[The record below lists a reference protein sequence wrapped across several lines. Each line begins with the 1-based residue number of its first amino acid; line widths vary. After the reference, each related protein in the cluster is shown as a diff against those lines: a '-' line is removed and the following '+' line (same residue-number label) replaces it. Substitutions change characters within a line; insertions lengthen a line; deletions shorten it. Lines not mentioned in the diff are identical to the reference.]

1 MGPPGK
7 FDRQANSRPK
17 HGKPTDSGASR
28 APAPPP
34 NSRPLERGE
43 GRTKKAPPK
52 KPQPPQNPAPNL
64 QNNILP
70 VDLQQLILDIFRAT
84 FPASQEFADLKPLL
98 SQINEALLQGSYE
111 KAFQTEE
118 SREAYAIRWSSS
130 RALVL
135 ANVLEQVC
143 DEHGECPWVRQLLG
157 DGGNALAKV
166 LCFGGG
172 AADIMAMA
180 GLLRHR
186 RADAAGRPSAASS
199 PSSPPPNP
207 LLDLHLIDAADWS
220 GVVSK
225 LTTGLATPPELSKY
239 ASAAARARN
248 VSFLSPQSLRTRCT
262 QTQILD
268 SVQENLQSLIDPD
281 VTLVTLLFTLNDLY
295 TTSIRRATSFLLKL
309 SAAVPKGCLLLV
321 VDAHNASSTADGIED
336 AQAEAYP
343 MSWLLDRA
351 LLPKQEMVDDALV
364 PKREWEKMMGDTN
377 RLFKFPEKG
386 LSYPAG
392 LENLKMQVHLFRRI

>member
-1 MGPPGK
+1 MGK
-7 FDRQANSRPK
+7 LDRQAQSRPK
-17 HGKPTDSGASR
+17 HGKPPGSGASR
-28 APAPPP
+28 APPPPP

-43 GRTKKAPPK
+43 GSRKKAPPR
-52 KPQPPQNPAPNL
+52 KPQPPQNPVPNL
-64 QNNILP
+64 QENIFP
-70 VDLQQLILDIFRAT
+70 VDLQQLILDIFRVT

-111 KAFQTEE
+111 TAFRTEE
-118 SREAYAIRWSSS
+118 SREGYAIRWSPS
-130 RALVL
+130 RALVH

-143 DEHGECPWVRQLLG
+143 DEHGDSPWVEQLLG
-157 DGGNALAKV
+157 NGGDAPTKV

-172 AADIMAMA
+172 AADVMAMA
-180 GLLRHR
+180 GVLRSR
-186 RADAAGRPSAASS
+186 RADAAGKPSAASS

-207 LLDLHLIDAADWS
+207 LFDLHLIDAADWS
-220 GVVSK
+220 GVVTK

-248 VSFLSPQSLRTRCT
+248 ASFLFPQALRTKCT
-262 QTQILD
+262 QTQVLD
-268 SVQENLQSLIDPD
+268 LTQEDLRSVIDPD

-336 AQAEAYP
+336 AQAEPYP
-343 MSWLLDRA
+343 MSWLLDKA
-351 LLPKQEMVDDALV
+351 LLPNQGMVEDELV

-392 LENLKMQVHLFRRI
+392 LENLKIQVHLFRRV

>member
-7 FDRQANSRPK
+7 FERQAHSRPK
-17 HGKPTDSGASR
+17 HGKPSDSGASR
-28 APAPPP
+28 ATPPP

-43 GRTKKAPPK
+43 GCKKKAPPRK
-52 KPQPPQNPAPNL
+52 SQPPQNPAPNL
-64 QNNILP
+64 QDNILP
-70 VDLQQLILDIFRAT
+70 VHLQQLILDIFRVT

-111 KAFQTEE
+111 TAFRTEE
-118 SREAYAIRWSSS
+118 SREGYAIRWSPSH
-130 RALVL
+130 ALVH

-143 DEHGECPWVRQLLG
+143 DKHGDSLWVEQLLG
-157 DGGNALAKV
+157 DGGDAPVKV

-172 AADIMAMA
+172 AADVMAMA

-186 RADAAGRPSAASS
+186 RADAAGKLSAASS
-199 PSSPPPNP
+199 PLSPPPSP

-225 LTTGLATPPELSKY
+225 LTAGLATPPKLSKY

-248 VSFLSPQSLRTRCT
+248 VSFLSPQALRTRCT
-262 QTQILD
+262 QTQVLD
-268 SVQENLQSLIDPD
+268 LTQEDLRSIIDPD
-281 VTLVTLLFTLNDLY
+281 VTLVTLLFTINDLY
-295 TTSIRRATSFLLKL
+295 TTSIRRTTSFLLKL
-309 SAAVPKGCLLLV
+309 SAAVSKGCLLLV

-343 MSWLLDRA
+343 ISWLLDKA
-351 LLPKQEMVDDALV
+351 LLPNKAIVEDALV
-364 PKREWEKMMGDTN
+364 RNWEWEKMIGDTN

-386 LSYPAG
+386 LSYPGG
-392 LENLKMQVHLFRRI
+392 LENLKMQLHLFRRV

>member
-7 FDRQANSRPK
+7 FDRQAHSRPK

-28 APAPPP
+28 APPPPP

-43 GRTKKAPPK
+43 GYKKKAPPR
-52 KPQPPQNPAPNL
+52 KPQQPQNPAPNL
-64 QNNILP
+64 QDNILP
-70 VDLQQLILDIFRAT
+70 VHLQQLILDIFRVT
-84 FPASQEFADLKPLL
+84 FPASQESADLKLLL
-98 SQINEALLQGSYE
+98 SQINDALLQGSYQT
-111 KAFQTEE
+111 AFRTEE
-118 SREAYAIRWSSS
+118 SREGYAIRWSPSH
-130 RALVL
+130 ALVH

-143 DEHGECPWVRQLLG
+143 DEHGDSPWVEQLLG
-157 DGGNALAKV
+157 YGRDVPAKV
-166 LCFGGG
+166 ICFGGG
-172 AADIMAMA
+172 AADFMAMA

-186 RADAAGRPSAASS
+186 RADAAGTPSAESS
-199 PSSPPPNP
+199 PSSPPPSP
-207 LLDLHLIDAADWS
+207 LLDLHLIDAVDWS

-248 VSFLSPQSLRTRCT
+248 VSFLSSQALRTRCT
-262 QTQILD
+262 QTQVLD
-268 SVQENLQSLIDPD
+268 LTQEDLRSIIDPD

-309 SAAVPKGCLLLV
+309 SAAVSKGCLLLV

-343 MSWLLDRA
+343 MSWLLNKA
-351 LLPKQEMVDDALV
+351 LLRNQVMVEDALV
-364 PKREWEKMMGDTN
+364 LKREWENIMGDTN
-377 RLFKFPEKG
+377 RLFKFPKKG

-392 LENLKMQVHLFRRI
+392 LENLKIQVHLFRRV

>member
-7 FDRQANSRPK
+7 FDRQTHSRPK

-28 APAPPP
+28 APPPP
-34 NSRPLERGE
+34 NGRPLERGE
-43 GRTKKAPPK
+43 GCKKKAPPK
-52 KPQPPQNPAPNL
+52 KSQPPQNPAPNL
-64 QNNILP
+64 QDNVLP
-70 VDLQQLILDIFRAT
+70 IHLQQLILDIFRVT

-111 KAFQTEE
+111 TAFRTEE
-118 SREAYAIRWSSS
+118 SREGYTIRWSPSH
-130 RALVL
+130 ALVH

-143 DEHGECPWVRQLLG
+143 DKHGDSLWVEQLLG
-157 DGGNALAKV
+157 DGGDAPAKV
-166 LCFGGG
+166 VCFGGG
-172 AADIMAMA
+172 AADVMAMA

-186 RADAAGRPSAASS
+186 RADAAGKPSAAST
-199 PSSPPPNP
+199 PSSPPPSP

-225 LTTGLATPPELSKY
+225 LTTGLTTPPKLSKY

-248 VSFLSPQSLRTRCT
+248 VAFLSPQALRTRCT
-262 QTQILD
+262 QTQVLD
-268 SVQENLQSLIDPD
+268 LTQEDLRSIIDPD
-281 VTLVTLLFTLNDLY
+281 VTLVTLLFTINDLY

-309 SAAVPKGCLLLV
+309 SAAVSKGCLLLV
-321 VDAHNASSTADGIED
+321 VDAHNASSTVDGIED

-343 MSWLLDRA
+343 ISWLLDKV
-351 LLPKQEMVDDALV
+351 LLPNQVIVEDALV
-364 PKREWEKMMGDTN
+364 LKWEKMMGDTN

-386 LSYPAG
+386 LSYPGG
-392 LENLKMQVHLFRRI
+392 LENLKMQVHLFRRV

>member
-7 FDRQANSRPK
+7 FDRQAHSSPK

-28 APAPPP
+28 APPPPP

-43 GRTKKAPPK
+43 GCKKKAPPR

-64 QNNILP
+64 QDNILP
-70 VDLQQLILDIFRAT
+70 VHLQQLILDIFRIT
-84 FPASQEFADLKPLL
+84 FPASQEFAHLKPLL

-111 KAFQTEE
+111 TAFQTEE
-118 SREAYAIRWSSS
+118 SREGYAIRWSPS
-130 RALVL
+130 RALVY

-143 DEHGECPWVRQLLG
+143 NEHGDSPWVEQLLG
-157 DGGNALAKV
+157 DGGDAPAKV

-172 AADIMAMA
+172 AADVMAMA
-180 GLLRHR
+180 GLLRYR
-186 RADAAGRPSAASS
+186 RADAAGKPSTASS
-199 PSSPPPNP
+199 LSSPPPNP
-207 LLDLHLIDAADWS
+207 ILDLHLIDATDWS

-248 VSFLSPQSLRTRCT
+248 VSFLSPQALRTRCT
-262 QTQILD
+262 QTQVLD
-268 SVQENLQSLIDPD
+268 LTQEDLLSIIDPD

-309 SAAVPKGCLLLV
+309 SAAVSKGGLLLV

-336 AQAEAYP
+336 VQAEAYP
-343 MSWLLDRA
+343 ISWLLDKT
-351 LLPKQEMVDDALV
+351 LLTHQVMVEDELV

-392 LENLKMQVHLFRRI
+392 LENLKMQVHLFRRV